1 MELKNKP
8 INNILVTGGAG
19 FIGSALI
26 RKLLD
31 QTSFKVFN
39 LDKITYSSDLNRIE
53 SLFDENPKKKERYKL
68 IQADLLNDE
77 IIQKAISYANP
88 DIIFHL
94 AAESHV
100 DRSIDSP
107 KEFVNTNILGTFN
120 LLRASTSYW
129 ESLPEERKINFGFYH
144 ISTDEVFGS
153 LGQEGTFSEQSRYD
167 PRSPYAAS
175 KAASDHLAKA
185 WYHTYGLPVIISNC
199 SNNFGP
205 WQFPEKLI
213 PLVIMKALKGE
224 YIPLYGDGSNIRDW
238 LFIDDHIEAL
248 IKILE
253 LGEYGNTYCIGGN
266 NEKTNKEVVNN
277 ICHLLNEYKPT
288 NYSYLDLIKNVTDRP
303 GHDQRYAI
311 DSTKIRKEL
320 GWFPEINF
328 NDGLK
333 RTVLWY
339 LKNLNWAESLLIKS
353 GYEGERLGLNK

>member
-1 MELKNKP
+1 MTLKNKP
-8 INNILVTGGAG
+8 IKNILVTGGAG

-31 QTSFKVFN
+31 ETSFEIFN
-39 LDKITYSSDLNRIE
+39 LDKISYSSDLSRID
-53 SLFDENPKKKERYKL
+53 SLFDNKPKKKERYKF
-68 IQADLLNDE
+68 IQADLSNDKLT
-77 IIQKAISYANP
+77 QKTISYANP

-107 KEFVNTNILGTFN
+107 KEFVNTNVVGTFN
-120 LLRASTSYW
+120 LLRAATSFW
-129 ESLPEERKINFGFYH
+129 ESLPEERKRNFGFYH

-153 LGQEGTFSEQSRYD
+153 LGKEGLFSEQSRYE

-175 KAASDHLAKA
+175 KASSDHLAKA

-213 PLVIMKALKGE
+213 PLVIIKALKGE
-224 YIPLYGDGSNIRDW
+224 NIPLYGDGSNIRDW

-253 LGEYGNTYCIGGN
+253 LGEYGHTYCIGGN

-277 ICHLLNEYKPT
+277 ICNLLNEYKPT
-288 NYSYLDLIKNVTDRP
+288 NYSYHELIKNVIDRP

-320 GWFPEINF
+320 GWLPKINF

-333 RTVLWY
+333 KTVLWY
-339 LKNLNWAESLLIKS
+339 LENLNWAESLLIKS